1 MLITALMA
9 PMALPVGFP
18 LIKEIQETREVQEEV
33 EVEEVEEGEEVTLAA

>member
-9 PMALPVGFP
+9 PMALPAGLP

-33 EVEEVEEGEEVTLAA
+33 VVVMEGEGEEVTLAA